1 MKHVARVV
9 FWLLFLP
16 AAGFAFAYYWN
27 KNDPMLHHPD
37 LLELRTRYNILLL
50 AHPHP
55 EVASAAWITLW
66 NLFHRKWQV
75 YHALPAHFA
84 DGVALAHRGRLPL
97 RMADEDLGRVPLTP
111 LAASEAPAQIEPPPT
126 SGPSRQSAR
135 PPEAFRALIE
145 SLDFDN
151 FGPRP
156 GEDHSSGASNAA

>member
-1 MKHVARVV
+1 MSDVFTSPRLMGLLLQALGVAMI
-9 FWLLFLP
+9 
-16 AAGFAFAYYWN
+16 AALSFT
-27 KNDPMLHHPD
+27 L
-37 LLELRTRYNILLL
+37 LRTIR
-50 AHPHP
+50 
-55 EVASAAWITLW
+55 
-66 NLFHRKWQV
+66 
-75 YHALPAHFA
+75 
-84 DGVALAHRGRLPL
+84 
-97 RMADEDLGRVPLTP
+97 RVPLTP